1 MNIISDRIRVFEV
14 SKSTGGVGS
23 YTRRLV
29 KALNKER
36 FHVTVACLSNGAEQM
51 AAELIQN
58 PGVNAFSFP
67 MARHHIDPFSDI
79 SVLFKLAQVIRR
91 ERFDVIHAH
100 TSKPGFLTR
109 LAAFGTG
116 IPVIYRPANFS
127 FDDSVPKPRAY
138 FYSLLERFAARFLTS
153 RIITVSKGERDL
165 ARRYCVGVDS
175 QFVTIYTG
183 VDLSQFAAP
192 IDLNAK
198 RISLGIPVDV
208 PLVGTVSRF
217 TKDKGPFDFVE
228 AASLVHARLPNVH
241 FLWVGDGPLEEM
253 VKAKVYLLNMKEFF
267 HFVGLRNDV
276 PEILKIM
283 DCFVLSS
290 HSEALSIAMLEAM
303 AAGLPVVTTMVPGA
317 DEAIQ
322 NGETGFLVPIGG
334 IRELADAIF
343 ELMKD
348 PAQAQRMGKSAR
360 DCIYRNFSL
369 GKMVSATEHLY
380 ELVVNEK
387 NERDH

>member
-1 MNIISDRIRVFEV
+1 MNTTPDRIHVFEV

-29 KALNKER
+29 KALDKEH
-36 FHVTVACLSNGAEQM
+36 FKVTVACLSNGAEQM
-51 AAELIQN
+51 AAELSQI

-67 MARHHIDPFSDI
+67 MAAYHIDPFSDI
-79 SVLFKLAQVIRR
+79 RVLFKLAQLIRR
-91 ERFDVIHAH
+91 EQFDVIHAH
-100 TSKPGFLTR
+100 TSKPGFLAR
-109 LAAFGTG
+109 IAAFGTG

-127 FDDSVPKPRAY
+127 FDDSVPKLRAY

-165 ARRYCVGVDS
+165 ARRYHVGKDS
-175 QFVTIYTG
+175 QFVMISTG
-183 VDLSQFAAP
+183 IDLNQFAAP
-192 IDLNAK
+192 VDAKLK
-198 RISLGIPVDV
+198 RISLGVPVDV
-208 PLVGTVSRF
+208 PLIGTVSRI

-228 AASLVHARLPNVH
+228 AASLVHVQFPNVH

-253 VKAKVYLLNMKEFF
+253 VKSRVHLLNLNGVF
-267 HFVGLRNDV
+267 HFVGLRHDI

-303 AAGLPVVTTMVPGA
+303 ASGLPVVTTMVPGA
-317 DEAIQ
+317 DEAIK

-334 IRELADAIF
+334 IKELAGAIF
-343 ELMKD
+343 QLLKD
-348 PAQAQRMGKSAR
+348 PVRAQRMGKSAR
-360 DCIYRNFSL
+360 DCIESNFSL
-369 GKMVSATEHLY
+369 SKMVSATEHLY
-380 ELVVNEK
+380 ESVLEEK
-387 NERDH
+387 N